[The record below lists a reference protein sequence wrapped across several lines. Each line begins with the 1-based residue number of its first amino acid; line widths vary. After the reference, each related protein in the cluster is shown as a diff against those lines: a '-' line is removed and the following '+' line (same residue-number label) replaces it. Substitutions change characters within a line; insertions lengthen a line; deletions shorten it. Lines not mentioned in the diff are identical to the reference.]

1 MFPLLRRSALVAT
14 SLSAVAGASPPASK
28 RFMMNAIFGSGGSSV
43 PPSGADSFYDLKEK
57 GASGEEV
64 DFEQFR
70 GKVVYAV
77 NVASR

>member
-1 MFPLLRRSALVAT
+1 
-14 SLSAVAGASPPASK
+14 
-28 RFMMNAIFGSGGSSV
+28 MNAIFGGGGASAL
-43 PPSGADSFYDLKEK
+43 PPSGVDSFYDLKEED
-57 GASGEEV
+57 ASGEIV